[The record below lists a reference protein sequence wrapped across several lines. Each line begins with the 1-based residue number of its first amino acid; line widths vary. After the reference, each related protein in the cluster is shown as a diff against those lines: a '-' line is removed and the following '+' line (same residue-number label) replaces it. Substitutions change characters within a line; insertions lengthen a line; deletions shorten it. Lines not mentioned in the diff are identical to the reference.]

1 MIDMGRGGGRSGG
14 RNGRG
19 GRAGSRPSTRSGAA
33 ALVFAATLWLALP
46 LEAQG
51 DPGLARLEREI
62 GRLAGLAGGRVGV
75 AALHLETGREVYL
88 NADERFPMAS
98 SYKVPIAV
106 TLFTRVQRGD
116 VSLDSM
122 ISLRPADLHPGSG
135 TLTELFDDPGV
146 ILSLRNL
153 VELMLLISDN
163 SATDLVLRL
172 AGGAGA
178 VTDHMRAIGLSG
190 IRVDRPTLNLIAD
203 WAGVPRLPAEAEYTA
218 AGFRNLSRAVPDSA
232 RAAAAR
238 TFDADPRDTATPR
251 AMTALLARLWRGE
264 LLDSAR
270 TALMLDIMRRSTT
283 GAGRIRG
290 MLAPDVEVSHKT
302 GTIGGTTND
311 VGIITLPDSAGHV
324 AVSLFVKESTRE
336 VEERERVIAHLAR
349 AVYDYFTFNPRGS
362 LP

>member
-1 MIDMGRGGGRSGG
+1 MTALRHGAIAVALLGAWAASV
-14 RNGRG
+14 
-19 GRAGSRPSTRSGAA
+19 RPVS
-33 ALVFAATLWLALP
+33 
-46 LEAQG
+46 AQT

-62 GRLAGLAGGRVGV
+62 GRLATLAGGRVGLG
-75 AALHLETGREVYL
+75 ALHIETGREVYL

-98 SYKVPIAV
+98 SFKVPVAI
-106 TLFTRVQRGD
+106 TLLTRVQRGE

-122 ISLRPADLHPGSG
+122 IALQPADLHPGSG

-163 SATDLVLRL
+163 SATDIVLRV
-172 AGGAGA
+172 AGGTTA
-178 VTDHMRAIGLSG
+178 VTERLRAFGLDG

-203 WAGVPRLPAEAEYTA
+203 WIGVTRLPSEAEYTPTA
-218 AGFRNLSRAVPDSA
+218 FRDLSRTVPDSV

-238 TFDADPRDTATPR
+238 VFDADPRDTATPR
-251 AMTALLARLWRGE
+251 AMTALLTRLWRGE
-264 LLDSAR
+264 LLDSTR
-270 TALMLDIMRRSTT
+270 TTLLLDIMRRSTT

-324 AVSLFVKESTRE
+324 AVSLFVKESTRP
-336 VEERERVIAHLAR
+336 VEERERAIAHLAR